1 MRSLKT
7 RLYSLELAQ
16 EAKDMAFWPT
26 EGQVVLQYSWTSATL
41 KVLRKKTAMPAT
53 RGLMLNI
60 CHHILQEAGIDDD
73 DFLDIIFQLFVYYLY
88 LSLQFAL
95 SIFDSIPQAL
105 IYIQSK

>member
-1 MRSLKT
+1 
-7 RLYSLELAQ
+7 
-16 EAKDMAFWPT
+16 
-26 EGQVVLQYSWTSATL
+26 
-41 KVLRKKTAMPAT
+41 
-53 RGLMLNI
+53 MLNI